1 MKGTIENEKFD
12 TKMETSDWRYSASI
26 VGIIKFFNYL
36 VERGYEAEDDL
47 YKIDDDVISYNS
59 KAITEERY
67 LLFVE
72 YYFEKYMHHR
82 DVENLLSSDEFTDE
96 QIKFVNEKLKAS
108 NSMKKV
114 FEGFKFLGENKEV
127 ILQKINKN
135 RQELI
140 EETYKNREE
149 LYKKFANTKYLFS
162 KPNKICRILNYD
174 IDIARK
180 GKTISYNWNF
190 NTYKF
195 DDASEFDFIP
205 FAFSKS
211 FEAFFI
217 NNNYSIKQLFDTN
230 NLISNSDNPRST
242 LFCDLKKSANFIDFD
257 VEVIIKGKVKNKD
270 KIENKKYFETL
281 YIRKDAIEIFKA
293 IENYKAI
300 RVSYRVNDNY
310 TMYIEKEVT
319 DSILNNIKIDAL
331 IEMLLK
337 PKQDTEKYKY
347 PNYSYNIKTL
357 IEINTLIYGGDKMD
371 KQMKSAYASAKEV
384 IKKVEENKVNSY
396 KQKLIS
402 AITLKDYERF
412 CEILLQLSSYSG
424 IVFSFAYDLFEN
436 FDKNK
441 NIAYTFINALNKE
454 TKKDNGGEIDE

>member
-12 TKMETSDWRYSASI
+12 TKIETSDWRYSASI
-26 VGIIKFFNYL
+26 VGIIKYFNYL
-36 VERGYEAEDDL
+36 VERGYEVESNL
-47 YKIDDDVISYNS
+47 YKIDDDVIAYNS

-72 YYFEKYMHHR
+72 YYFESAMHHK
-82 DVENLLSSDEFTDE
+82 VIEQILSNGEFTDE
-96 QIKFVNEKLKAS
+96 QIKLLNVKLKT
-108 NSMKKV
+108 NNIMKKV
-114 FEGFKFLGENKEV
+114 FGELKFSSENKEI
-127 ILQKINKN
+127 ILEKIKEN
-135 RQELI
+135 RLFLI
-140 EETYKNREE
+140 KETYIAWKGIYENFSNTNSLFEE
-149 LYKKFANTKYLFS
+149 PGS
-162 KPNKICRILNYD
+162 ICRIQNYN
-174 IDIARK
+174 IDV
-180 GKTISYNWNF
+180 GKKSKSISYNWNF
-190 NTYKF
+190 KTYKF
-195 DDASEFDFIP
+195 DDEKEFDFIP

-211 FEAFFI
+211 YEAFFI
-217 NNNYSIKQLFDTN
+217 NNNYSIKQLFNTN

-242 LFCDLKKSANFIDFD
+242 LFSEFKNSADFIDFD
-257 VEVIIKGKVKNKD
+257 VEVIIKNRSED
-270 KIENKKYFETL
+270 YFETL
-281 YIRKDAIEIFKA
+281 YIRKDSIKIFKA

-300 RVSYRVNDNY
+300 KIKYRVNDNY
-310 TMYIEKEVT
+310 HRYLEKEVT
-319 DSILNNIKIDAL
+319 DSILNNIKIDGL

-337 PKQDTEKYKY
+337 PKQDTERYKY